1 MNPFD
6 QAWAFLKAPVHE
18 TGIPGIRFV
27 TQGEDDPDWDKDPN
41 VYGGDM
47 GGVEKWGRHIPEAEN
62 DRDLHEVKHMTPSK
76 FLSLTPS
83 GGMDDSSEYYRD
95 LFERAQAGEDIKFVM
110 PHVFIGDQDPDDPDF
125 DRENFH
131 DGRHR
136 MQELDRMGL
145 GDVSVPVH
153 YTQL

>member
-6 QAWAFLKAPVHE
+6 QAWTFLKAPVHE

-27 TQGEDDPDWDKDPN
+27 TQGEDDPDWGEDPN
-41 VYGGDM
+41 VYGGEM
-47 GGVEKWGRHIPEAEN
+47 GGPRHIPDEN
-62 DRDLHEVKHMTPSK
+62 DKDVLHEIKHMTPTE
-76 FLSLTPS
+76 FLSLTPPE
-83 GGMDDSSEYYRD
+83 GMDGSSEFYRN
-95 LFERAQAGEDIKFVM
+95 LFERAQAGEDVKFVM
-110 PHVFIGDQDPDDPDF
+110 PHVFIGDQDPDDHDF
-125 DRENFH
+125 TRQNFH